1 MARTRARAVGALE
14 AIRDSL
20 PRGGTLPPEDWRH
33 RHNAMVVSVWLCVLV
48 LLPYGAAERY
58 PLWHTLAHVM
68 SVVPLGVI
76 AGMPRFTPKIRSAA
90 ASLALLTVCALLVHI
105 SGGLIE
111 MHFSFFVVIVVLT
124 LYEDW
129 MPFLLAV
136 AYVLIHHGVV
146 GTLEPHQVFN
156 RPDAWANPW
165 KWAGIHALFVALAGV
180 AGVVAWRLNENV
192 RVRMNEAQRKLEV
205 MSETDAL
212 TGLPNR
218 RKLVADLDAAF
229 AEQRQ
234 TLLMLFDLNG
244 FKNYNDTFGH
254 VVGDSLLTRLGQQ
267 LLEAVS
273 GTGMAYRLGGDEFC
287 VVAPVPEGS
296 RVAFELLAAAA
307 LSEIGDGFTV
317 TSSYGSVL
325 LPQEAPN
332 TSEALRLADER
343 MYIDKDGSRPS
354 AGSQSRNVLVQV
366 LAERLP
372 DLEEHLTGV
381 AELAAEVGER
391 LGLTDERRQQLF
403 HAAQLHDVG
412 KIAIPDA
419 IISKPAA
426 LDESEWAFMRQHTV
440 IGQRIIEA
448 APALDGVG
456 ELVRSSHERWDG
468 GGYPDGLEGQEIP
481 LGARI
486 VAVCD
491 AFDAMISERP
501 YKAALPV
508 EDALAELAR
517 CAGAQFDPAV
527 VEAFA
532 LVVTEREATVQSAT
546 K

>member
-1 MARTRARAVGALE
+1 
-14 AIRDSL
+14 
-20 PRGGTLPPEDWRH
+20 
-33 RHNAMVVSVWLCVLV
+33 MVVSTWLCMLVLV
-48 LLPYGAAERY
+48 PYGLAEGY
-58 PLWHTLAHVM
+58 PVWHTAAHVM
-68 SVVPLGVI
+68 SVVPLAVI
-76 AGMPRFTPKIRSAA
+76 AGMSRYTPKIRSAA

-136 AYVLIHHGVV
+136 AYVLIHHGVI

-156 RPDAWANPW
+156 RPAAWADPW

-180 AGVVAWRLNENV
+180 AGIVAWRLNENV
-192 RVRMNEAQRKLEV
+192 RIRMNETQRKLEV

-218 RKLVADLDAAF
+218 RKLVNDLDAAF
-229 AEQRQ
+229 ESGQD

-244 FKNYNDTFGH
+244 FKGYNDTYGH
-254 VVGDSLLTRLGQQ
+254 VAGDALLTRLGKR
-267 LLEAVS
+267 LLEAVAAV
-273 GTGMAYRLGGDEFC
+273 GLAYRLGGDEFC
-287 VVAPVPEGS
+287 VVATAKAES
-296 RVAFELLAAAA
+296 RLAFEMETAAA
-307 LSEIGDGFTV
+307 LTEIGDGFTI

-325 LPQEAPN
+325 LPAEAPN

-343 MYIDKDGSRPS
+343 MYIDKDGSRAS

-366 LAERLP
+366 LAERMP
-372 DLEEHLTGV
+372 DLEDHLIGV
-381 AELAAEVGER
+381 AKLAVRVGER
-391 LGLTDERRQQLF
+391 LGLADDRQQQVF

-419 IISKPAA
+419 IISKPSA
-426 LDESEWAFMRQHTV
+426 LDETEWEFMRQHTV
-440 IGQRIIEA
+440 IGQRIIDA

-456 ELVRSSHERWDG
+456 ALVRSSHERWDG
-468 GGYPDGLEGQEIP
+468 MGYPDGLAGEAIP

-491 AFDAMISERP
+491 AYDAMVSERP
-501 YKAALPV
+501 YKSAMPV
-508 EDALAELAR
+508 DDALAELRR
-517 CAGAQFDPAV
+517 CAGSQFDPAV

-532 LVVTEREATVQSAT
+532 LVVSERDSLQSAT

>member
-1 MARTRARAVGALE
+1 MRALA
-14 AIRDSL
+14 AIRKSL
-20 PRGGTLPPEDWRH
+20 PRGGTLPPEDWHQRH
-33 RHNAMVVSVWLCVLV
+33 TALVVSTWLCVLV
-48 LLPYGAAERY
+48 LIPYGMAEGY
-58 PLWHTLAHVM
+58 PIWHTWAHVI

-76 AGMPRFTPKIRSAA
+76 ASMSRFSAKIRSVA

-136 AYVLIHHGVV
+136 AYVLIHHGVM
-146 GTLEPHQVFN
+146 GTLEPHEVFN
-156 RPDAWANPW
+156 RPDAWADPW

-218 RKLVADLDAAF
+218 RRLINDLEAAL
-229 AEQRQ
+229 ESGED

-244 FKNYNDTFGH
+244 FKGYNDTFGH
-254 VVGDSLLTRLGQQ
+254 VAGDALLTRLGQR
-267 LLEAVS
+267 LMAVVAPL
-273 GTGMAYRLGGDEFC
+273 GIAYRLGGDEFC
-287 VVAPVPEGS
+287 VVAAAPGES
-296 RVAFELLAAAA
+296 RVDFEMETAAA
-307 LSEIGDGFTV
+307 LTEIGNGFTV

-325 LPQEAPN
+325 LPAEAAN

-343 MYIDKDGSRPS
+343 MYIDKDGSRAS

-366 LAERLP
+366 LAERMP
-372 DLEEHLTGV
+372 DLEDHLIGV
-381 AELAAEVGER
+381 AELAVSVGER
-391 LGLTDERRQQLF
+391 LGLADDSKQQLF

-419 IISKPAA
+419 IISKPSA
-426 LDESEWAFMRQHTV
+426 LDDAEWEFMRQHTV
-440 IGQRIIEA
+440 IGERIIDT
-448 APALDGVG
+448 APALEGVG

-468 GGYPDGLEGQEIP
+468 GGYPDGLKGEEIP

-491 AFDAMISERP
+491 AFDAMVSQRP
-501 YKAALPV
+501 YKPPIPV
-508 EDALAELAR
+508 DEALAELRR
-517 CAGAQFDPAV
+517 CAGTQFDPV
-527 VEAFA
+527 VVDAFA
-532 LVVTEREATVQSAT
+532 FVVSERDGAQSPQAGSPI
-546 K
+546 

>member
-1 MARTRARAVGALE
+1 
-14 AIRDSL
+14 
-20 PRGGTLPPEDWRH
+20 
-33 RHNAMVVSVWLCVLV
+33 MVVSTWLCMLVLV
-48 LLPYGAAERY
+48 PYGLAEGY
-58 PLWHTLAHVM
+58 PVWHTAAHVM
-68 SVVPLGVI
+68 SVVPLAVI
-76 AGMPRFTPKIRSAA
+76 AGMSRYTPKIRSAA

-136 AYVLIHHGVV
+136 AYVLIHHGVI

-156 RPDAWANPW
+156 RPAAWADPW

-180 AGVVAWRLNENV
+180 AGIVAWRLNENV
-192 RVRMNEAQRKLEV
+192 RIRMNETQRKLEV

-218 RKLVADLDAAF
+218 RKLVNDLDAAF
-229 AEQRQ
+229 ESGQD

-244 FKNYNDTFGH
+244 FKGYNDTYGH
-254 VVGDSLLTRLGQQ
+254 VAGDALLTRLGKR
-267 LLEAVS
+267 LLDAVAAV
-273 GTGMAYRLGGDEFC
+273 GLAYRLGGDEFC
-287 VVAPVPEGS
+287 VVATATAES
-296 RVAFELLAAAA
+296 RLAFEMETAAA
-307 LSEIGDGFTV
+307 LTEIGDGFTI

-325 LPQEAPN
+325 LPLEAPN

-343 MYIDKDGSRPS
+343 MYIDKDGSRAS

-366 LAERLP
+366 LAERMP
-372 DLEEHLTGV
+372 DLEDHLIGV
-381 AELAAEVGER
+381 AKLAVRVGER
-391 LGLTDERRQQLF
+391 LGLADDRQQQVF

-419 IISKPAA
+419 IISKPSA
-426 LDESEWAFMRQHTV
+426 LDETEWEFMRQHTV
-440 IGQRIIEA
+440 IGQRIIDA

-456 ELVRSSHERWDG
+456 ALVRSSHERWDG
-468 GGYPDGLEGQEIP
+468 MGYPDGLAGEAIP

-491 AFDAMISERP
+491 AYDAMVSERP
-501 YKAALPV
+501 YKSAMPV
-508 EDALAELAR
+508 DHALAELRR
-517 CAGAQFDPAV
+517 CAGSQFDPAV

-532 LVVTEREATVQSAT
+532 LVVSERDSLQSAT

>member
-1 MARTRARAVGALE
+1 VRALA
-14 AIRDSL
+14 AIRSSL
-20 PRGGTLPPEDWRH
+20 PRGGTLPPEDWHQRH
-33 RHNAMVVSVWLCVLV
+33 TALVVSVWLCVIVLV
-48 LLPYGAAERY
+48 PYGVAEHY
-58 PLWHTLAHVM
+58 ALWHTWAHVM

-76 AGMPRFTPKIRSAA
+76 AGMSRFTQKVRSAA

-136 AYVLIHHGVV
+136 GYVLIHHGVI

-156 RPDAWANPW
+156 RPDAWAHPW
-165 KWAGIHALFVALAGV
+165 KWAAIHALFVALAGV
-180 AGVVAWRLNENV
+180 AGVVAWRLNETV

-205 MSETDAL
+205 MSETDPL

-218 RKLVADLDAAF
+218 RRLVGDLDAAL
-229 AEQRQ
+229 ESGRE

-244 FKNYNDTFGH
+244 FKGYNDTFGH
-254 VVGDSLLTRLGQQ
+254 VAGDALLTRLGQR
-267 LLEAVS
+267 LLAAVAPI
-273 GTGMAYRLGGDEFC
+273 GCAYRLGGDEFC
-287 VVAPVPEGS
+287 VVA
-296 RVAFELLAAAA
+296 AAAA
-307 LSEIGDGFTV
+307 ESRLAFEMETAAALTEIGNGFTI

-325 LPQEAPN
+325 IPAEAS
-332 TSEALRLADER
+332 TTGEALRLADER

-366 LAERLP
+366 LAERMP

-381 AELAAEVGER
+381 AELAVSVGER
-391 LGLTDERRQQLF
+391 VGLADDRLQRLF
-403 HAAQLHDVG
+403 HAALLHDVG
-412 KIAIPDA
+412 KIGIPDA

-426 LDESEWAFMRQHTV
+426 LDDAEWEFMRQHTM
-440 IGQRIIEA
+440 IGQRIIDA

-468 GGYPDGLEGQEIP
+468 DGYPDRLAGEAIP
-481 LGARI
+481 LAARI

-491 AFDAMISERP
+491 AYDAMVSERP
-501 YKAALPV
+501 YKSAMPV
-508 EDALAELAR
+508 ADALAELRR
-517 CAGAQFDPAV
+517 CAGSQFDPAV
-527 VEAFA
+527 VDAFT
-532 LVVTEREATVQSAT
+532 LVVGEREQAQSRAGLADLR
-546 K
+546 

>member
-1 MARTRARAVGALE
+1 MNVFA
-14 AIRDSL
+14 AIYRSL

-33 RHNAMVVSVWLCVLV
+33 RHTAMVASVWLCVPV
-48 LLPYGAAERY
+48 LLAYGAAEHY
-58 PLWHTLAHVM
+58 PIWHAWAHVLT
-68 SVVPLGVI
+68 VVPLGVI
-76 AGMPRFTPKIRSAA
+76 ASMPRFAPKMRSAA

-111 MHFSFFVVIVVLT
+111 MHFSFFVVIIVLT

-136 AYVLIHHGVV
+136 GYVLIHHGVI
-146 GTLEPHQVFN
+146 GTLEPHEVFN
-156 RPDAWANPW
+156 RPDAWAHPW
-165 KWAGIHALFVALAGV
+165 KWASIHALFVALAGV

-192 RVRMNEAQRKLEV
+192 RVRMNETQRKLEV

-212 TGLPNR
+212 TGLANR
-218 RKLVADLDAAF
+218 RRLLADLDAAL
-229 AEQRQ
+229 ESGRE

-254 VVGDSLLTRLGQQ
+254 VAGDSLLTRLGQR
-267 LLEAVS
+267 LLEGVS
-273 GTGMAYRLGGDEFC
+273 PNGMAYRLGGDEFC
-287 VVAPVPEGS
+287 VVAELRDADRLG
-296 RVAFELLAAAA
+296 FEIEAAAA
-307 LSEIGDGFTV
+307 LAEIGDGFTV
-317 TSSYGSVL
+317 TSSFGSVL
-325 LPQEAPN
+325 IPVEAATTN
-332 TSEALRLADER
+332 DALRLADER
-343 MYIDKDGSRPS
+343 MYLDKNGSRPS
-354 AGSQSRNVLVQV
+354 ASSQSRNVLVQV

-381 AELAAEVGER
+381 AELAVAVGER
-391 LGLTDERRQQLF
+391 LGLTDDRRQQLF

-426 LDESEWAFMRQHTV
+426 LDDSEWAFMRQHTV
-440 IGQRIIEA
+440 IGQRIIDA
-448 APALDGVG
+448 APALQGVG
-456 ELVRSSHERWDG
+456 ALVRSSHERWDG
-468 GGYPDGLEGQEIP
+468 GGYPDGLKGEEIP

-491 AFDAMISERP
+491 AFDAMVSERP
-501 YKAALPV
+501 YKSALPV
-508 EDALAELAR
+508 DHALAELRR
-517 CAGAQFDPAV
+517 CAGSQFDPAV

-532 LVVTEREATVQSAT
+532 LVVSEREAAQSAT

>member
-1 MARTRARAVGALE
+1 VRALA
-14 AIRDSL
+14 AIRSSL
-20 PRGGTLPPEDWRH
+20 PRGGTLPPEDWQH
-33 RHNAMVVSVWLCVLV
+33 RHTAIVVSTWLCVLV
-48 LLPYGAAERY
+48 LLPYGMLEGY
-58 PLWHTLAHVM
+58 PAWHTWAHVM

-76 AGMPRFTPKIRSAA
+76 ASMSRFTPKIRSVA
-90 ASLALLTVCALLVHI
+90 ASLGLLTVCALLVHI

-136 AYVLIHHGVV
+136 AYVLVHHGVV

-156 RPDAWANPW
+156 RPDAWAHPW
-165 KWAGIHALFVALAGV
+165 KWAAIHALFVSLAGV
-180 AGVVAWRLNENV
+180 AGIVAWRLNENV

-205 MSETDAL
+205 MSETDPL

-218 RKLVADLDAAF
+218 RRLINDLDKAL
-229 AEQRQ
+229 ESGES

-244 FKNYNDTFGH
+244 FKGYNDTYGH
-254 VVGDSLLTRLGQQ
+254 VAGDALLTRLGQR
-267 LLEAVS
+267 LLGAAVPF
-273 GTGMAYRLGGDEFC
+273 GMAYRLGGDEFC
-287 VVAPVPEGS
+287 VVAAASDGS
-296 RVAFELLAAAA
+296 RMEFELETAAA
-307 LSEIGDGFTV
+307 LTEIGDWFTI

-325 LPQEAPN
+325 LPSEAS
-332 TSEALRLADER
+332 TTGEALRVADER

-381 AELAAEVGER
+381 AELAVRVGER
-391 LGLTDERRQQLF
+391 LGLADERRQQVF

-419 IISKPAA
+419 IISKPSA
-426 LDESEWAFMRQHTV
+426 LDETEWEFMRQHTV
-440 IGQRIIEA
+440 IGQRIIDA

-468 GGYPDGLEGQEIP
+468 GGYPDGLVGEQIP

-491 AFDAMISERP
+491 AFDAMVSERP
-501 YKAALPV
+501 YKAAMPV
-508 EDALAELAR
+508 PDALAELRR
-517 CAGAQFDPAV
+517 CAGSQFDPAV
-527 VEAFA
+527 VDTFA
-532 LVVTEREATVQSAT
+532 LVVGERDLEREREPAQSAT

>member
-1 MARTRARAVGALE
+1 
-14 AIRDSL
+14 
-20 PRGGTLPPEDWRH
+20 
-33 RHNAMVVSVWLCVLV
+33 MVVSTWLCMLVLV
-48 LLPYGAAERY
+48 PYALAEGY
-58 PLWHTLAHVM
+58 PLWHTAAHVM
-68 SVVPLGVI
+68 SVVPLAVI
-76 AGMPRFTPKIRSAA
+76 AGMSRYTPKIRSAA

-136 AYVLIHHGVV
+136 AYVLIHHGVI

-156 RPDAWANPW
+156 RPAAWADPW

-180 AGVVAWRLNENV
+180 AGIVAWRLNENV
-192 RVRMNEAQRKLEV
+192 RIRMNETQRKLEV

-218 RKLVADLDAAF
+218 RKLVNDLDAAF
-229 AEQRQ
+229 ESGQD

-244 FKNYNDTFGH
+244 FKGYNDTYGH
-254 VVGDSLLTRLGQQ
+254 VAGDALLTRLGKR
-267 LLEAVS
+267 LLDAVAAV
-273 GTGMAYRLGGDEFC
+273 GLAYRLGGDEFC
-287 VVAPVPEGS
+287 VVATATAES
-296 RVAFELLAAAA
+296 RLAFEMETAAA
-307 LSEIGDGFTV
+307 LTEIGDGFTI

-325 LPQEAPN
+325 LPLEAPN

-343 MYIDKDGSRPS
+343 MYIDKDGSRAS

-366 LAERLP
+366 LAERMP
-372 DLEEHLTGV
+372 DLEEHLIGV
-381 AELAAEVGER
+381 AKLAVKVGER
-391 LGLTDERRQQLF
+391 LGLADDRQQQVF

-419 IISKPAA
+419 IISKPSA
-426 LDESEWAFMRQHTV
+426 LDETEWEFMRQHTV
-440 IGQRIIEA
+440 IGQRIIDA

-456 ELVRSSHERWDG
+456 ARVRSSHERWDG
-468 GGYPDGLEGQEIP
+468 MGYPDGLAGEAIP

-491 AFDAMISERP
+491 AYDAMVSERP
-501 YKAALPV
+501 YKSAMPV
-508 EDALAELAR
+508 DDALAELRR
-517 CAGAQFDPAV
+517 CAGSQFDPAV

-532 LVVTEREATVQSAT
+532 LVVSERDSLQSAT

>member
-1 MARTRARAVGALE
+1 
-14 AIRDSL
+14 
-20 PRGGTLPPEDWRH
+20 
-33 RHNAMVVSVWLCVLV
+33 MVVSTWLCMLVLV
-48 LLPYGAAERY
+48 PYGLAEGY
-58 PLWHTLAHVM
+58 PVWHTAAHVM
-68 SVVPLGVI
+68 SVVPLAVI
-76 AGMPRFTPKIRSAA
+76 AGMSRYTPKIRSAA

-136 AYVLIHHGVV
+136 AYVLIHHGVI

-156 RPDAWANPW
+156 RPAAWADPW

-180 AGVVAWRLNENV
+180 AGIVAWRLNENV
-192 RVRMNEAQRKLEV
+192 RIRMNETQRKLEV

-218 RKLVADLDAAF
+218 RKLVNDLDAAF
-229 AEQRQ
+229 ESGQD

-244 FKNYNDTFGH
+244 FKGYNDTYGH
-254 VVGDSLLTRLGQQ
+254 VAGDALLTRLGKR
-267 LLEAVS
+267 LLEAVAAV
-273 GTGMAYRLGGDEFC
+273 GLAYRLGGDEFC
-287 VVAPVPEGS
+287 VVATAKAES
-296 RVAFELLAAAA
+296 RLAFEMETAAA
-307 LSEIGDGFTV
+307 LTEIGDGFTI

-325 LPQEAPN
+325 LPLEAPN

-343 MYIDKDGSRPS
+343 MYIDKDGSRAS

-366 LAERLP
+366 LAERMP
-372 DLEEHLTGV
+372 DLEDHLIGV
-381 AELAAEVGER
+381 AKLAVRVGER
-391 LGLTDERRQQLF
+391 LGLADDRQQQVF

-419 IISKPAA
+419 IISKPSA
-426 LDESEWAFMRQHTV
+426 LDETEWEFMRQHTV
-440 IGQRIIEA
+440 IGQRIIDA

-456 ELVRSSHERWDG
+456 ALVRSSHERWDG
-468 GGYPDGLEGQEIP
+468 MGYPDGLAGEAIP

-491 AFDAMISERP
+491 AYDAMVSERP
-501 YKAALPV
+501 YKSAMPV
-508 EDALAELAR
+508 DDALAELRR
-517 CAGAQFDPAV
+517 CAGSQFDPAV

-532 LVVTEREATVQSAT
+532 LVVSERDSLQSAT

>member
-1 MARTRARAVGALE
+1 VRALAT
-14 AIRDSL
+14 IRSSL
-20 PRGGTLPPEDWRH
+20 PRGGTLPPEDWRQ
-33 RHNAMVVSVWLCVLV
+33 RHIAMVVSTWLCVLV
-48 LLPYGAAERY
+48 LLPYGIAEGY
-58 PLWHTLAHVM
+58 PLWHTMAHVL
-68 SVVPLGVI
+68 SVVPLSV
-76 AGMPRFTPKIRSAA
+76 AASMSRFTPKIRSAA
-90 ASLALLTVCALLVHI
+90 ASLAMLTVCALLVHI

-111 MHFSFFVVIVVLT
+111 MHFSFFVVIIVLT

-136 AYVLIHHGVV
+136 AYVLIHHGVI
-146 GTLEPHQVFN
+146 GTLEPHEVFN
-156 RPDAWANPW
+156 RPQAWADPW

-218 RKLVADLDAAF
+218 RRLINDLDTAL
-229 AEQRQ
+229 ESGES

-244 FKNYNDTFGH
+244 FKGYNDTYGH
-254 VVGDSLLTRLGQQ
+254 VAGDSLLTRLGQR
-267 LLEAVS
+267 LLGAAVPL
-273 GTGMAYRLGGDEFC
+273 GMAYRLGGDEFC
-287 VVAPVPEGS
+287 VVAAAPDGS
-296 RVAFELLAAAA
+296 RLEFEMETAAA
-307 LSEIGDGFTV
+307 LTEIGDWFTI

-325 LPQEAPN
+325 LPAEASN
-332 TSEALRLADER
+332 TGEALRLADER

-381 AELAAEVGER
+381 AELAVQVGER
-391 LGLTDERRQQLF
+391 LGLTDDRRQQVF

-426 LDESEWAFMRQHTV
+426 LDEAEWEFMRQHTL
-440 IGQRIIEA
+440 IGQRIIDA
-448 APALDGVG
+448 APALHGVG

-468 GGYPDGLEGQEIP
+468 GGYPDGLAGEEIP

-491 AFDAMISERP
+491 AYDAMVSERP
-501 YKAALPV
+501 YKSAMPV
-508 EDALAELAR
+508 ADALLELRR
-517 CAGAQFDPAV
+517 CAGSQFDPAV

-532 LVVTEREATVQSAT
+532 LVVSEREEVQSAM

>member
-1 MARTRARAVGALE
+1 
-14 AIRDSL
+14 
-20 PRGGTLPPEDWRH
+20 
-33 RHNAMVVSVWLCVLV
+33 MVVSTWLCMLVLV
-48 LLPYGAAERY
+48 PYGLAEGY
-58 PLWHTLAHVM
+58 PVWHTAAHVM
-68 SVVPLGVI
+68 SVVPLAVI
-76 AGMPRFTPKIRSAA
+76 AGMSRYTPKIRSAA

-105 SGGLIE
+105 SGCLIE

-136 AYVLIHHGVV
+136 AYVLIHHGVI

-156 RPDAWANPW
+156 RPAAWADPW

-180 AGVVAWRLNENV
+180 AGIVAWRLNENV
-192 RVRMNEAQRKLEV
+192 RIRMNETQRKLEV

-218 RKLVADLDAAF
+218 RKLVNDLDAAF
-229 AEQRQ
+229 ESGQD

-244 FKNYNDTFGH
+244 FKGYNDTYGH
-254 VVGDSLLTRLGQQ
+254 VAGDALLTRLGKR
-267 LLEAVS
+267 LLEAVAAV
-273 GTGMAYRLGGDEFC
+273 GLAYRLGGDEFC
-287 VVAPVPEGS
+287 VVATATAES
-296 RVAFELLAAAA
+296 RLAFEMETAAA
-307 LSEIGDGFTV
+307 LTEIGDGFTI

-325 LPQEAPN
+325 LPAEAPN

-343 MYIDKDGSRPS
+343 MYIDKDGSRAS

-366 LAERLP
+366 LAERMP
-372 DLEEHLTGV
+372 DLEDHLIGV
-381 AELAAEVGER
+381 AKLAVRVGER
-391 LGLTDERRQQLF
+391 LGLADDRQQQVF

-419 IISKPAA
+419 IISKPSA
-426 LDESEWAFMRQHTV
+426 LDETEWEFMRQHTV
-440 IGQRIIEA
+440 IGQRIIDA

-456 ELVRSSHERWDG
+456 ALVRSSHERWDG
-468 GGYPDGLEGQEIP
+468 MGYPDGLAGEAIP

-491 AFDAMISERP
+491 AYDAMVSERP
-501 YKAALPV
+501 YKSAMPV
-508 EDALAELAR
+508 DDALAELRR
-517 CAGAQFDPAV
+517 CAGSQFDPAV

-532 LVVTEREATVQSAT
+532 LVVSERDSLQSAT

>member
-1 MARTRARAVGALE
+1 VNVLDAV
-14 AIRDSL
+14 RSSL
-20 PRGGTLPPEDWRH
+20 PRGGTLPEEDWRH
-33 RHNAMVVSVWLCVLV
+33 RHTAMVLSLWLCVVV
-48 LLPYGAAERY
+48 LLGYGMAEGY
-58 PLWHTLAHVM
+58 PVWHTWAHVL

-76 AGMPRFTPKIRSAA
+76 ASMPRFTPKVRSVA

-136 AYVLIHHGVV
+136 GYVLIHHGVM
-146 GTLEPHQVFN
+146 GTLEPHEVFN
-156 RPDAWANPW
+156 RPEAWADPW

-180 AGVVAWRLNENV
+180 AGIVAWRLNENV
-192 RVRMNEAQRKLEV
+192 RVRMNETQRKLEV

-229 AEQRQ
+229 RGGQG

-254 VVGDSLLTRLGQQ
+254 VAGDALLTRLGQQ
-267 LLEAVS
+267 LLATVS
-273 GTGMAYRLGGDEFC
+273 NAGMAYRLGGDEFC
-287 VVAPVPEGS
+287 VVAPAPAGD
-296 RVAFELLAAAA
+296 RMGFEMEAAAA
-307 LSEIGDGFTV
+307 LAEIGDGFTV

-325 LPQEAPN
+325 IPDEAPT

-343 MYIDKDGSRPS
+343 MYIDKNGSRPS

-366 LAERLP
+366 LAERMP

-391 LGLTDERRQQLF
+391 LGLTDEQRQQLF

-426 LDESEWAFMRQHTV
+426 LDDSEWAFMRQHTV
-440 IGQRIIEA
+440 IGQRIIDA
-448 APALDGVG
+448 APALEGVG

-468 GGYPDGLEGQEIP
+468 GGYPDGLKGEQIP

-491 AFDAMISERP
+491 AYDAMVSERP
-501 YKAALPV
+501 YKAPMPV
-508 EDALAELAR
+508 ADALAELRR
-517 CAGAQFDPAV
+517 CAGGQFDPAV

-532 LVVTEREATVQSAT
+532 LVVREREAAQSAT

>member
-1 MARTRARAVGALE
+1 VAALA
-14 AIRDSL
+14 AIRNSL
-20 PRGGTLPPEDWRH
+20 PRGGTLPEEDWQH
-33 RHNAMVVSVWLCVLV
+33 RHKAMVVATWLCVLV
-48 LLPYGAAERY
+48 LAPYGIAEGY
-58 PLWHTLAHVM
+58 PLWHVGAHVM
-68 SVVPLGVI
+68 SVVPLSVI
-76 AGMPRFTPKIRSAA
+76 ASMSRFTPKIRSAA
-90 ASLALLTVCALLVHI
+90 ASLAMLTVCALLVHI

-136 AYVLIHHGVV
+136 AYVLIHHGVL
-146 GTLEPHQVFN
+146 GTIEPHEVFN
-156 RPDAWANPW
+156 RPSAWADPW

-180 AGVVAWRLNENV
+180 AGVVAWRLNEDV

-218 RKLVADLDAAF
+218 RRLINDLDAAY
-229 AEQRQ
+229 ESGQS

-244 FKNYNDTFGH
+244 FKGYNDSFGH
-254 VVGDSLLTRLGQQ
+254 MAGDALLTRLGQR
-267 LLEAVS
+267 LLGAVAPL
-273 GTGMAYRLGGDEFC
+273 GVAYRLGGDEFC
-287 VVAPVPEGS
+287 VVAATPDGS
-296 RVAFELLAAAA
+296 RMGFEMETAAA
-307 LSEIGDGFTV
+307 LTEIGNGFTI

-325 LPQEAPN
+325 LPAEAPN

-343 MYIDKDGSRPS
+343 MYIDKDGGRAS

-366 LAERLP
+366 LAERMP
-372 DLEEHLTGV
+372 DLEEHLMGV
-381 AELAAEVGER
+381 AELAVSVGER
-391 LGLTDERRQQLF
+391 LGLVDDLLQQVF

-419 IISKPAA
+419 ILSKPAA
-426 LDESEWAFMRQHTV
+426 LDDSEWEFMRQHTI
-440 IGQRIIEA
+440 IGQRIIDA

-468 GGYPDGLEGQEIP
+468 SGYPDGLKGEEIP
-481 LGARI
+481 LGARV

-491 AFDAMISERP
+491 AYDAMVSDRP
-501 YKAALPV
+501 YKAAMTV
-508 EDALAELAR
+508 DAALTELRR
-517 CAGAQFDPAV
+517 CAGSQFDPAV
-527 VEAFA
+527 VDAFA
-532 LVVTEREATVQSAT
+532 LVVGERERTQSAT